1 MTRAEFS
8 DLLLSAS
15 NQALVFARA
24 FVVNPLATD
33 FRYHVL
39 FNQSFDGHATT
50 EHRVFPED
58 EGREYA
64 SLTVGDATNIL
75 YRDGYCPEWI
85 DLSVEAEGQG
95 YTLLRALCCGRFS
108 EDLASLYY
116 SSNGNGPFGIK
127 SPNLSFGYVEGTK
140 FSIPKLTMGRSTDG
154 LNASE
159 PIFTA

>member
-8 DLLLSAS
+8 ELLLSAS
-15 NQALVFARA
+15 NQALVFART

-39 FNQSFDGHATT
+39 LNQSFDGHATM
-50 EHRVFPED
+50 EERVFPED

-64 SLTVGDATNIL
+64 SLTVGDATDIL
-75 YRDGYCPEWI
+75 YRDGYCPEWV

-108 EDLASLYY
+108 QDLASLYY

-127 SPNLSFGYVEGTK
+127 SPNLPFGYVEGTK
-140 FSIPKLTMGRSTDG
+140 FSIAKVDGESGMRAAATTLT
-154 LNASE
+154 
-159 PIFTA
+159 